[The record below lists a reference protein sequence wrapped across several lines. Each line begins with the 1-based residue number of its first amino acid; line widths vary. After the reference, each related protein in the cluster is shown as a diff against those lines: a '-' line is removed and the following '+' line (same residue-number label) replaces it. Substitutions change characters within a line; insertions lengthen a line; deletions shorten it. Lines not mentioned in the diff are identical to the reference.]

1 MKKCLQ
7 KSALKIIMCR
17 ETAKKSAV
25 KLTLHLLFY
34 LNISLTQP
42 CQQNYGT
49 LKMATSYY
57 QHSFKSL
64 LSGGGRTPTALMK

>member
-1 MKKCLQ
+1 MIR
-7 KSALKIIMCR
+7 LK
-17 ETAKKSAV
+17 KKSAV
-25 KLTLHLLFY
+25 KLTLHILIY

-64 LSGGGRTPTALMK
+64 LSGGGRTLTALMNRECWK